1 MSTHNEKLLELAMQ
15 RAVTGKGD
23 LAASLAENCLTPG
36 VGLTET
42 ELALAYDIVRILIGS
57 VDVEIRRHLAEYLAE
72 RDDLPDDLAVSLIHD
87 DIAVAYPVLVHNQTL
102 SDGMLVD
109 VIEKRTCQHRMAIS
123 IRRAVGKQ
131 VSNALVACGDP
142 DVVESLLY
150 NKSAVFDADAL
161 EEVIEAYGHISAL
174 HLPLVRRREL
184 SDEQARRLSNHV
196 GGSLRRHLMSHFDF
210 EAVAV

>member
-15 RAVTGKGD
+15 RAITGKGD

-36 VGLTET
+36 VGLTGT

-57 VDVEIRRHLAEYLAE
+57 ADVGIRRHLAEYLAE
-72 RDDLPDDLAVSLIHD
+72 RDDLPDD

-102 SDGMLVD
+102 SDDMLVD
-109 VIEKRTCQHRMAIS
+109 VIEKRTCLHRMAIS
-123 IRRAVGKQ
+123 IRRTVGKQ
-131 VSNALVACGDP
+131 VSDALVACGDP

-150 NKSAVFDADAL
+150 NKSAVFEADTL
-161 EEVIEAYGHISAL
+161 EEVIMAYGHISAL

-210 EAVAV
+210 EAEAV